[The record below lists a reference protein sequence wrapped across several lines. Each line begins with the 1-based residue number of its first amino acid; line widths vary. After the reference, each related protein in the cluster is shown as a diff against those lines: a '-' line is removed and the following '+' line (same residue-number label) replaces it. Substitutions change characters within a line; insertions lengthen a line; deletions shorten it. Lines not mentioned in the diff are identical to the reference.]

1 MAAITPASGTMISVR
16 PPITRPS
23 PPRASAFLLTVV
35 LLIAAPLMS
44 GCLQRSTTVGDRFAG
59 SVVVAT
65 SPDNPRGAPKFDIP
79 ESMTGNIAVSDYRAS
94 TSTESSGAPAS
105 AQPGSPSED
114 TDQPG
119 SSPSDSTPSESAPS
133 DSTQAAP
140 TPQEQSGDSSDDATL
155 VGSRA
160 TFSNLTAGQLSQLG
174 DIIADAFGDTAM
186 TMDLSAKRSGSVVR
200 FRGSTDLTGLIP
212 NRDYVRFTISF
223 AGPITATNGD
233 QNTNTSVSWT
243 PEPGKSADFTAEST
257 YADPSTAAFGGWTW
271 LMVLIC
277 AAVVLV
283 VIRLAYVSR
292 DRSPRPGRPA
302 SAAGKKTF
310 GKKTSGT
317 TTSGT
322 TTSTTTTSATKTAGD
337 MTPEK
342 ATVPADAAP
351 DQGAAHEDP
360 AVPNPAVP
368 NSAAP
373 GPGNTGKS

>member
-1 MAAITPASGTMISVR
+1 MSSVR
-16 PPITRPS
+16 PPITRLS
-23 PPRASAFLLTVV
+23 PPRASAFVLTVV

-94 TSTESSGAPAS
+94 TSTQGSGAPAS
-105 AQPGSPSED
+105 AQPSPSED
-114 TDQPG
+114 TDQP
-119 SSPSDSTPSESAPS
+119 SSDSTPSDSAPS

-302 SAAGKKTF
+302 RAASTGGKKNSGKKAAGKKAA
-310 GKKTSGT
+310 G
-317 TTSGT
+317 
-322 TTSTTTTSATKTAGD
+322 TSATAATD
-337 MTPEK
+337 DK

-351 DQGAAHEDP
+351 DQGVAHRD
-360 AVPNPAVP
+360 AG
-368 NSAAP
+368 AP
-373 GPGNTGKS
+373 DGNTGKS

>member
-1 MAAITPASGTMISVR
+1 MISVR

-23 PPRASAFLLTVV
+23 PPRASSLVLMVV

-59 SVVVAT
+59 SVIVAT

-79 ESMTGNIAVSDYRAS
+79 ESMAGTIAVSDYRAS
-94 TSTESSGAPAS
+94 TSTQTSGAPSS
-105 AQPGSPSED
+105 AQPGD

-119 SSPSDSTPSESAPS
+119 SSPFGSSPSQSTPS

-140 TPQEQSGDSSDDATL
+140 TPQEQSGDSNDDATL

-160 TFSNLTAGQLSQLG
+160 TFSNLTGGQLSQLG
-174 DIIADAFGDTAM
+174 DIIANAFGDTTM
-186 TMDLSAKRSGSVVR
+186 TMDLSAKRTGSVVR

-212 NRDYVRFTISF
+212 KRDYVRFTISF

-233 QNTNTSVSWT
+233 QNTNTAVSWT

-302 SAAGKKTF
+302 AAGKKTF
-310 GKKTSGT
+310 GKKTSGIT
-317 TTSGT
+317 TSGITTSGT
-322 TTSTTTTSATKTAGD
+322 ASSPATTAGD
-337 MTPEK
+337 MSPGK
-342 ATVPADAAP
+342 APVHADAAP
-351 DQGAAHEDP
+351 DRGATQP
-360 AVPNPAVP
+360 NSAVPNP
-368 NSAAP
+368 
-373 GPGNTGKS
+373 GKTGTS

>member
-1 MAAITPASGTMISVR
+1 MISVR

-322 TTSTTTTSATKTAGD
+322 TPSATKTGD
-337 MTPEK
+337 TTPEK

-368 NSAAP
+368 NPAVSNSAAP

>member
-1 MAAITPASGTMISVR
+1 MISVR

-23 PPRASAFLLTVV
+23 PPRASAFVLTVV

-94 TSTESSGAPAS
+94 TSTQSSGAPAS
-105 AQPGSPSED
+105 A
-114 TDQPG
+114 QPG

-200 FRGSTDLTGLIP
+200 FRGSADLTGLIP

-310 GKKTSGT
+310 GKKTSGA

-322 TTSTTTTSATKTAGD
+322 TPSATKTAGD
-337 MTPEK
+337 TTPEK

-351 DQGAAHEDP
+351 DRGAAHEDP
-360 AVPNPAVP
+360 AVPN
-368 NSAAP
+368 SAAP
-373 GPGNTGKS
+373 NPGNTGKS